1 MIARAIEVLLSAY
14 RRDDYADS
22 AGFVTQLGAVF
33 EGYSEGVIEHVTS
46 PRTGLQRTC
55 KFPPSVAEVVEA
67 CEREAAEQFR
77 AKARQERFGGGSP
90 PMAALPRGPSMA
102 QRLCAKFGIPGIPHG
117 WDAVEVTKQAARHG
131 SNFPQ
136 VVAEMLRAP

>member
-1 MIARAIEVLLSAY
+1 MISLSIERLFSAY

-22 AGFVTQLGAVF
+22 AGFFAQLGAVF
-33 EGYSEGVIEHVTS
+33 EGYPESVIDHVTS

-77 AKARQERFGGGSP
+77 SRQRQQQFAGRVAVP
-90 PMAALPRGPSMA
+90 TPPRGPSMA
-102 QRLCAKFGIPGIPHG
+102 QRLCAKYRIPGIPAG
-117 WDAVEVTKQAARHG
+117 WDAVEVTKQAAKHVAD
-131 SNFPQ
+131 FPR